1 MSPRLSSLKTKPQS
15 LLQLSRPPPP
25 PPPTCLSF
33 CALTMEGLIPFV
45 YKAIVRYKNGG
56 QVSNIGSL
64 LFHDSP
70 SASYVRLP
78 AGDSGRFLSSD
89 VRFFPSSPR
98 PPTAPAAPQSP
109 RRRVAQWRTA

>member
-1 MSPRLSSLKTKPQS
+1 
-15 LLQLSRPPPP
+15 
-25 PPPTCLSF
+25 
-33 CALTMEGLIPFV
+33 MEGLIPFV

-56 QVSNIGSL
+56 RASNIGSL

-78 AGDSGRFLSSD
+78 AGDSGRLLSSD

-98 PPTAPAAPQSP
+98 SLTAPQSP
-109 RRRVAQWRTA
+109 RRRAAQWRAAA

>member
-1 MSPRLSSLKTKPQS
+1 
-15 LLQLSRPPPP
+15 
-25 PPPTCLSF
+25 
-33 CALTMEGLIPFV
+33 MEGLIPFV

-56 QVSNIGSL
+56 RASNIGSL

-78 AGDSGRFLSSD
+78 AGDSGRLLSSD

-98 PPTAPAAPQSP
+98 SLTAPQSP
-109 RRRVAQWRTA
+109 RRRAAQHPLITEKLPITSVPPPPMLSLPKATEMEVGRSSSSAAAFTQS

>member
-1 MSPRLSSLKTKPQS
+1 
-15 LLQLSRPPPP
+15 
-25 PPPTCLSF
+25 
-33 CALTMEGLIPFV
+33 MEGLIPFV

-78 AGDSGRFLSSD
+78 AGDSGQLLSSD
-89 VRFFPSSPR
+89 LRFFPSSPR
-98 PPTAPAAPQSP
+98 SLTAAAGPQSP
-109 RRRVAQWRTA
+109 RRRAPLWRTA